1 VKLFLKRRYSLEGL
15 EGLGS
20 GEIKD
25 ILSVLLA
32 EEDQKRRS
40 YKEIKDRVEKM
51 LISFL
56 SSKYGV
62 EKGDV
67 VYHSDGK
74 SKLEFQSFCLKT
86 RDRDLDK
93 RPFIFA
99 RVILPF
105 GLAKP
110 KKYHPQDWM
119 TEEEFKKFIK
129 D

>member
-1 VKLFLKRRYSLEGL
+1 LEVFG
-15 EGLGS
+15 GLGS

-25 ILSVLLA
+25 ILTVLLD
-32 EEDQKRRS
+32 EEDQKRRD
-40 YKEIKDRVEKM
+40 YKNIKDRVDKI

-56 SSKYGV
+56 SLKYGV

-67 VYHSDGK
+67 VHHSDGK
-74 SKLEFQSFCLKT
+74 SLLEFQSFCLNS
-86 RDRDLDK
+86 RDSRDLDK

-119 TEEEFKKFIK
+119 TDEEFKKFIK